1 MENRR
6 ALFTL
11 ITANII
17 SGFATGISMLAIPW
31 YFTINGHAALFGIL
45 YAAVTAAS
53 MPWNLYA
60 GTLIDKYSRKTLFI
74 YISAVCGTILL
85 LSATYGFISGTTP
98 LALVGLVFVTTIFN
112 YSIHFGALYAFGQE
126 ISSPHFYGKLSSIL
140 EIQHQTTSIFS
151 GALAALLLSG
161 IDSARALNFI
171 GAEISLP
178 FNVEPWGMH
187 EIFLLDAVTYSIAI
201 ILVSTI
207 RYKPI
212 AERVHES
219 GNVLNRLKTGLAY
232 LREHP
237 GLFRFGVLSHSIF
250 VILLVEVLYLLP
262 VYVDNHLN
270 ESADVYASSEI
281 LYSMGAMIAGF
292 SIRRIFARFPALKA
306 VIFMMFFSAIIL
318 YWVSFTRSVI
328 IFYIFSFFIGITNA
342 GTRVLRITYI
352 LNHIPNQIIGRTN
365 GVFNMINIMLRA
377 TFIAIFAISWFSEGS
392 NITWAYFI
400 SGTFVLTSGL
410 LLAFY
415 GESDSPPERDARGH
429 SARQE

>member
-31 YFTINGHAALFGIL
+31 YFTINGHAAAFGIL

-74 YISAVCGTILL
+74 YISAVCGVILL
-85 LSATYGFISGTTP
+85 GSAIYGYSTGETP

-126 ISSPHFYGKLSSIL
+126 ISAPHFYGKLSSIL

-151 GALAALLLSG
+151 GALAAMLLSG
-161 IDSARALNFI
+161 IDPEGSLNFI
-171 GAEISLP
+171 GANVSLP
-178 FNVEPWGMH
+178 FDVKPWNMH
-187 EIFLLDAVTYSIAI
+187 DIFLLDAATYSVAI

-207 RYKPI
+207 RYRPV
-212 AERVHES
+212 AERTHEA
-219 GNVLNRLKTGLAY
+219 GNVLSRLRTGLSY

-237 GLFRFGVLSHSIF
+237 ALFRFGVLSHSIF

-281 LYSMGAMIAGF
+281 LYSMGAMIAGLGIRKVF
-292 SIRRIFARFPALKA
+292 SRIPALKA
-306 VIFMMFFSAIIL
+306 VILMIFTSAIIL
-318 YWVSFTRSVI
+318 YWVAFTRNVV

-365 GVFNMINIMLRA
+365 GVFNMINICLRA
-377 TFIAIFAISWFSEGS
+377 TFISIFAISWFSEGS

-400 SGTFVLTSGL
+400 CGSFVLASGL
-410 LLAFY
+410 LLSFY
-415 GESDSPPERDARGH
+415 SGRDRRRHVPERGQP
-429 SARQE
+429 SIQE